1 MREELTERG
10 FLHTKRK
17 KKLKKTKAAVVYAY
31 QADNDG
37 EWGEIEYDCKTGQFR
52 IIKQAELDLTKSQPL
67 AKQAIRRIRHWI
79 QREVFPKKGQ
89 VWFPL

>member
-10 FLHTKRK
+10 FLHTVRL
-17 KKLKKTKAAVVYAY
+17 KKLKKPK
-31 QADNDG
+31 ADNDG

-67 AKQAIRRIRHWI
+67 AKQAIQRIRHWI